1 VRRPLHARIAE
12 VLEERFPARAE
23 AEPELLAH
31 HYERAD
37 RWAPAATCYGRA
49 AELAAERS
57 ADEEA
62 TRLLTR
68 GINLLEKLPEGP
80 ERRRQELELRLQL
93 GTSRIVSQGFSHEDV
108 AATYRRARALCQP
121 SDGAQ
126 LRSQALVGLASVHF
140 GRAAHD
146 AAGQV
151 AREMVALGEEAGDE
165 TIEATAH
172 GWLGCPL
179 QLQGHSADALRHF
192 DRAIELSDPSRFRSA
207 AGWIANW
214 AIAANVWSAVSLAE
228 LGRPDTALE
237 RARRAVELARKPDD
251 PFGLAW
257 TLTMS
262 AIFHYMRRDL
272 DRVLEEAEEIVAI
285 TEPQCFPFLEGAG
298 KALRGGAH
306 AILASEPAGVDG
318 YWEGLRLATSTV
330 TRFFGPIFLG
340 LGAEAHAAARQPDRA
355 LQTIETGLQLVERR
369 REHFWEP
376 ELHRA
381 KGELLLAMEEP
392 DPGHADSLFQ
402 RALEIAWEQGGKLP
416 ELRAATSLARLWK
429 GRGRSDEARD
439 LLGPVCAGFTEGFDT
454 QDLKDAKA
462 LLDHLT

>member
-12 VLEERFPARAE
+12 VLEERFPERAE

-37 RWAPAATCYGRA
+37 RWAPAATCYERA
-49 AELAAERS
+49 AELAVER
-57 ADEEA
+57 AAHEEA

-68 GINLLEKLPEGP
+68 GVDLLANLPEGP

-140 GRAAHD
+140 GRAEHD
-146 AAGQV
+146 AAVQV

-318 YWEGLRLATSTV
+318 YWEGLRLATSTGA
-330 TRFFGPIFLG
+330 RFFGPIFLG

-355 LQTIETGLQLVERR
+355 LQTIETWRGEGSTSGSRSSTGRRASYCSRWKSPTRAMRIRSSSVRSRSRGNRAGSCPSFAPPPASRGSGRVEV
-369 REHFWEP
+369 
-376 ELHRA
+376 
-381 KGELLLAMEEP
+381 G
-392 DPGHADSLFQ
+392 
-402 RALEIAWEQGGKLP
+402 
-416 ELRAATSLARLWK
+416 ATRPAICWAPS
-429 GRGRSDEARD
+429 ARD
-439 LLGPVCAGFTEGFDT
+439 SR
-454 QDLKDAKA
+454 KA
-462 LLDHLT
+462 STRRT